1 MRLINTDTLVIEE
14 FGFGQIPN
22 YAILSHRWYNY
33 ELNLQ
38 DVQNRIWEKQ
48 VFTNE
53 DKIKAFEKI
62 NRCCIRAKSDTFQYA
77 WIDSCCIDKTSS
89 AELSEAI
96 NSMYLWYYKAGRCY
110 AYLSD
115 VQSINTFKES
125 EWFKRGWTLQELLAP
140 AEVFFLDKDWNDL
153 GTKKSLQEA
162 VSDQTRI
169 PVNILFGADLET
181 ATVAQRMSW
190 ASRRKTTRIEDSA
203 YCLMGIFGINMPLL
217 YGEGERAFIR
227 LQEEIMKISNDHSI
241 FAWRSRDTRG
251 GLLATS
257 PDAFSDSD
265 NIIHYS
271 PFGDSRAPL
280 TVSSKGIHLEL
291 RFIGLAR
298 GGLGMVILHCA
309 ERDKATKPI
318 AIFVKDTT
326 LTMELFE
333 RVQSERFECV
343 DFHTF
348 RRWQYP
354 VRRICIRMGR
364 MALMSRIEGS
374 DKQNNIDEDI
384 YDRRWLSSLMNSHDT
399 DELFRVAQA
408 GDQDV
413 VWLWL
418 TRSDI
423 MADLVDDYGMTVL
436 WHAVMDRHEALV
448 RMLLAR
454 SDVDADF
461 QDHHYQTPLLWA
473 AQHGHEAI
481 VKLLLD
487 KEVDIE
493 AMHVNQTPLFRAA
506 MNNREIIVRIL
517 LENGAEVNARDKD
530 GWTPLS
536 VAVLY
541 GHETV
546 VKLLLENGADIETKD
561 TQNERTSL
569 TWAVINGHKNIV
581 KMLLENGADI
591 ETRDN
596 KGQTPLLLAAGKGD
610 EAAFKLLLESGAH
623 IEAKDKNGKTALLL
637 AAGKGDEAAVKLLLD
652 RGADINAK
660 DKIGKTA
667 LLLAAGKGE
676 EAAFKLLLE
685 RGTDIN
691 ARDKN
696 GQTALLLTAE
706 KGDKA
711 AVKLLLERGAD
722 IEARDEEKWSP
733 LLIAVACGYEGIIKL
748 LLENGADIE
757 GKDQYGLTLRTW
769 AWRNGAYDIVD
780 LLPRK

>member
-14 FGFGQIPN
+14 FGFGEIPN
-22 YAILSHRWYNY
+22 YAILSHRWYKY

-38 DVQNRIWEKQ
+38 DVQSRIWEKQ
-48 VFTNE
+48 DFTDEN
-53 DKIKAFEKI
+53 KIKAFEKI
-62 NRCCIRAKSDTFQYA
+62 NRCCVRAKSDSFRYA

-115 VQSINTFKES
+115 VQSMATFQES

-257 PDAFSDSD
+257 PEAFSDSD

-280 TVSSKGIHLEL
+280 TVSSRGMHSAL
-291 RFIGLAR
+291 RFIGLGR
-298 GGLGMVILHCA
+298 GGFGMAILHCA
-309 ERDKATKPI
+309 RRDKTTKPL
-318 AIFVKDTT
+318 AIYVRDTA

-333 RVQSERFECV
+333 RVCSETFESI
-343 DFHTF
+343 DFHDF
-348 RRWQYP
+348 RRWRYP
-354 VRRICIRMGR
+354 IRQMCIRMGR
-364 MALMSRIEGS
+364 MGPIGRSESSGNQHSITS
-374 DKQNNIDEDI
+374 DINDHNSLSKLINSLDI
-384 YDRRWLSSLMNSHDT
+384 
-399 DELFRVAQA
+399 DELFRTARA
-408 GDQDV
+408 GDPDI

-418 TRSDI
+418 TRGDI
-423 MADLVDDYGMTVL
+423 TADLVDGLGWTVL
-436 WHAVMDRHEALV
+436 WHAVMGRNEALV
-448 RMLLAR
+448 KMLLAR
-454 SDVDADF
+454 SDVNADF
-461 QDHHYQTPLLWA
+461 QDNGGQRPLSWA

-481 VKLLLD
+481 VKLLLE

-493 AMHVNQTPLFRAA
+493 ARYREKTPLLWAVVA
-506 MNNREIIVRIL
+506 NRETIIKML
-517 LENGAEVNARDKD
+517 LEIGAEIEARDKH
-530 GWTPLS
+530 GRTSLS
-536 VAVLY
+536 IAAIP
-541 GHETV
+541 GHEAV
-546 VKLLLENGADIETKD
+546 VKLLLENGADIEAINHDGQTP
-561 TQNERTSL
+561 L
-569 TWAVINGHKNIV
+569 LHAAMNGHEGIV
-581 KMLLENGADI
+581 RLLLEKGAAIEARDISEQTPLSKAAEKGHEAIAKLLLENGADM
-591 ETRDN
+591 EARDGN
-596 KGQTPLLLAAGKGD
+596 NCTPLLQATMKGH
-610 EAAFKLLLESGAH
+610 EAIVRLLLE
-623 IEAKDKNGKTALLL
+623 K
-637 AAGKGDEAAVKLLLD
+637 
-652 RGADINAK
+652 GADIEAT
-660 DKIGKTA
+660 DYYMATP
-667 LLLAAGKGE
+667 LFHAAHRKR
-676 EAAFKLLLE
+676 EAV
-685 RGTDIN
+685 
-691 ARDKN
+691 
-696 GQTALLLTAE
+696 
-706 KGDKA
+706 
-711 AVKLLLERGAD
+711 VKLLLENGAD
-722 IEARDEEKWSP
+722 TEAKNNDGQTP
-733 LLIAVACGYEGIIKL
+733 LFIAGMKNHEGIVKL

-757 GKDQYGLTLRTW
+757 AKDKVGETVRSWVMRTRAYHIVQLLDGKY
-769 AWRNGAYDIVD
+769 
-780 LLPRK
+780 

>member
-48 VFTNE
+48 GFTNE
-53 DKIKAFEKI
+53 NKIKAFEKI
-62 NRCCIRAKSDTFQYA
+62 KQCCIRAKSDTFQYA

-115 VQSINTFKES
+115 VHSMNTFKES

-169 PVNILFGADLET
+169 PVNILSGADLET

-241 FAWRSRDTRG
+241 FAWKSRDTRG

-265 NIIHYS
+265 NIIHYN

-280 TVSSKGIHLEL
+280 TVSSRGIHSAL
-291 RFIGLAR
+291 RFIGLGR
-298 GGLGMVILHCA
+298 GGFGMAILHCA
-309 ERDKATKPI
+309 RRDKTTKPL
-318 AIFVKDTT
+318 AIYVRDTA

-333 RVQSERFECV
+333 RVCSETFESI
-343 DFHTF
+343 DFYEF
-348 RRWQYP
+348 RRWRYP
-354 VRRICIRMGR
+354 IRQMCIRMGR
-364 MALMSRIEGS
+364 MGPIGRSESSGNQHSITG
-374 DKQNNIDEDI
+374 DI
-384 YDRRWLSSLMNSHDT
+384 NDHNSLSKLINSLDI
-399 DELFRVAQA
+399 DELFGAARA
-408 GDQDV
+408 GDPDI

-418 TRSDI
+418 TRGDI
-423 MADLVDDYGMTVL
+423 TADLADGQGRTVL
-436 WHAVMDRHEALV
+436 WHAAMGRHEALV
-448 RMLLAR
+448 KMLLAR
-454 SDVDADF
+454 SDVNADF
-461 QDHHYQTPLLWA
+461 QDNRGQRPLSWT

-481 VKLLLD
+481 VKLLLE

-493 AMHVNQTPLFRAA
+493 ARYANQTPLLWAA
-506 MNNREIIVRIL
+506 ANKHETIIQML
-517 LENGAEVNARDKD
+517 LDNGADIEAKDKD
-530 GWTPLS
+530 GRTSLS
-536 VAVLY
+536 LAAAGGYEAL
-541 GHETV
+541 

-561 TQNERTSL
+561 TSDGNTPL
-569 TWAVINGHKNIV
+569 GNAIMNGHKTIV
-581 KMLLENGADI
+581 RLLLKNGADI
-591 ETRDN
+591 ETKNNR
-596 KGQTPLLLAAGKGD
+596 GQTL
-610 EAAFKLLLESGAH
+610 
-623 IEAKDKNGKTALLL
+623 
-637 AAGKGDEAAVKLLLD
+637 
-652 RGADINAK
+652 
-660 DKIGKTA
+660 
-667 LLLAAGKGE
+667 
-676 EAAFKLLLE
+676 
-685 RGTDIN
+685 
-691 ARDKN
+691 
-696 GQTALLLTAE
+696 LLLTI
-706 KGDKA
+706 KRGLKA
-711 AVKLLLERGAD
+711 AVKLMLEIGVDIEAKDVDELTALLMAAEIGQAPIVQLLLENGANIETRDNYARTPLSKAATYGHEAVIELLLKNGAD
-722 IEARDEEKWSP
+722 IEARDISGRTP
-733 LLIAVACGYEGIIKL
+733 LFIAGMAEQKIAVEL
-748 LLENGADIE
+748 LLENGANVKV
-757 GKDQYGLTLRTW
+757 KDERGETLRSW
-769 AWRNGAYDIVD
+769 AKKHEAESILK
-780 LLPRK
+780 LLPTTYLVRSRKN

>member
-48 VFTNE
+48 GFTNE
-53 DKIKAFEKI
+53 NKIKAFEKI

-115 VQSINTFKES
+115 VQSMNTFKES

-169 PVNILFGADLET
+169 PVNILSGADLET

-241 FAWRSRDTRG
+241 FAWKSRDTRG

-271 PFGDSRAPL
+271 PFGDPRAPL
-280 TVSSKGIHLEL
+280 TVSSRGIHSAL
-291 RFIGLAR
+291 RFIGLGR
-298 GGLGMVILHCA
+298 GGFGMAILHCA
-309 ERDKATKPI
+309 RRDKTTKPL
-318 AIFVKDTT
+318 AIYVRDTA

-333 RVQSERFECV
+333 RVCSETFESI
-343 DFHTF
+343 DFHDF
-348 RRWQYP
+348 QRGRYP
-354 VRRICIRMGR
+354 IRQMCIRMGR
-364 MALMSRIEGS
+364 MGPIGRSESSGNQHSITS
-374 DKQNNIDEDI
+374 DINDHNSLSKLINSIDI
-384 YDRRWLSSLMNSHDT
+384 
-399 DELFRVAQA
+399 DELFCAAQT
-408 GDQDV
+408 GERDI

-423 MADLVDDYGMTVL
+423 TADLADDQGRTVL
-436 WHAVMDRHEALV
+436 WYAVMGRHEALV
-448 RMLLAR
+448 QMLLAR
-454 SDVDADF
+454 SDVNADF
-461 QDHHYQTPLLWA
+461 QDNEGQRPLSWA

-481 VKLLLD
+481 VKLLLE

-493 AMHVNQTPLFRAA
+493 ARYKYQTPLLWAA
-506 MNNREIIVRIL
+506 ANNHETITKMLLEIGAEIEAGDSDGRTSLSFTAADGFEAVVKLLLEKGAKIETRDISDGRTPLTWAVLNGHEGIVRLL
-517 LENGAEVNARDKD
+517 LENGADIEAGDNYRR
-530 GWTPLS
+530 TPLS
-536 VAVLY
+536 LAAKG
-541 GHETV
+541 GHEAV
-546 VKLLLENGADIETKD
+546 VKLLLENGADME
-561 TQNERTSL
+561 
-569 TWAVINGHKNIV
+569 A
-581 KMLLENGADI
+581 
-591 ETRDN
+591 RDGN
-596 KGQTPLLLAAGKGD
+596 KCTPLLQATMKGH
-610 EAAFKLLLESGAH
+610 EAIVRLLLE
-623 IEAKDKNGKTALLL
+623 K
-637 AAGKGDEAAVKLLLD
+637 
-652 RGADINAK
+652 
-660 DKIGKTA
+660 
-667 LLLAAGKGE
+667 
-676 EAAFKLLLE
+676 
-685 RGTDIN
+685 
-691 ARDKN
+691 
-696 GQTALLLTAE
+696 
-706 KGDKA
+706 
-711 AVKLLLERGAD
+711 GAD
-722 IEARDEEKWSP
+722 IEATDYYMATP
-733 LLIAVACGYEGIIKL
+733 LFHAAHRKREGVVKL
-748 LLENGADIE
+748 LLENGADTE
-757 GKDQYGLTLRTW
+757 AKNNDGQTPLFVAGMK
-769 AWRNGAYDIVD
+769 NHEDIVK
-780 LLPRK
+780 LLLEHGADIEAKDKEGQTVRSWAMRTRAYHIVQLLDGKY